1 MYEKIYIKCMKYV
14 LTNNT
19 LYYIISIVRRDKM
32 LELVQFRTKQKQR
45 LQEIAKDKGISLNA
59 LMIMI
64 TEDYLKKVK

>member
-1 MYEKIYIKCMKYV
+1 
-14 LTNNT
+14 
-19 LYYIISIVRRDKM
+19 M